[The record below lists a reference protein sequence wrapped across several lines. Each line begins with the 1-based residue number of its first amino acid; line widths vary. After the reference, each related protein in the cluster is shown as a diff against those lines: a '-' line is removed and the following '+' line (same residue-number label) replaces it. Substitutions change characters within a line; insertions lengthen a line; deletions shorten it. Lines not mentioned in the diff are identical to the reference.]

1 MRQVVDV
8 TLPPSP
14 LTAAIKRHPI
24 AVVAERTGL
33 TQDLLRI
40 WERRYGAV
48 TPDRGPDDKRL
59 YSDEDVERLR
69 LLDAA
74 VRGGRRI
81 GNVASL
87 ETTALASL
95 VHGDLAAGRPPLT
108 IASSELPDPAVIGV
122 LMAAIRAFDSRAF
135 DEQLRRAA
143 ALLGVPRFLES
154 VLAPLLR
161 EVGDQWHEGRLTVAQ
176 EHFASSAVADMVS
189 QTMRSVSAPNHAPR
203 LLVTT
208 LPESRHVIG
217 AILAGA
223 MAATDGW
230 HVIFLGAELSPEDI
244 VSAAS
249 TSDADAVALS
259 VTFTPDPVG
268 TVDQIRRLRQALPPS
283 VRLIVGGS
291 AIQAVAKDVAA
302 SGIPVGATLEDLRQ
316 GLRGVARRGPAP
328 RQAAPAHEGRKLA

>member
-1 MRQVVDV
+1 M
-8 TLPPSP
+8 PSA
-14 LTAAIKRHPI
+14 TKRHPI

-59 YSDEDVERLR
+59 YSDDDVERLR

-81 GNVASL
+81 GNLASL
-87 ETTALASL
+87 ETTELASL
-95 VHGDLAAGRPPLT
+95 VHGDLAAGRRPLAMPPD
-108 IASSELPDPAVIGV
+108 EEPDPALIAAM
-122 LMAAIRAFDSRAF
+122 MAAIRAFDSRAF
-135 DEQLRRAA
+135 DDQLRRAA

-176 EHFASSAVADMVS
+176 EHFASSAAADMVS
-189 QTMRSVSAPNHAPR
+189 QAMRSVSAPNEAPR

-230 HVIFLGAELSPEDI
+230 HVIFLGAELSPADI
-244 VSAAS
+244 VSAAT

-259 VTFTPDPVG
+259 VTFSPDPGG
-268 TVDQIRRLRQALPPS
+268 TVEQIRRLRASLPPS
-283 VRLIVGGS
+283 VLLIVGGS
-291 AIQAVAKDVAA
+291 AIQAVARDVAA
-302 SGIPVGATLEDLRQ
+302 AGIPVGATLEDLRQ
-316 GLRGVARRGPAP
+316 GLSGVARRGRAP
-328 RQAAPAHEGRKLA
+328 RQAQQPANPSGRGPA

>member
-1 MRQVVDV
+1 V
-8 TLPPSP
+8 TVPPSLLP
-14 LTAAIKRHPI
+14 AAIKRHPI

-87 ETTALASL
+87 DTTALAGL
-95 VHGDLAAGRPPLT
+95 VHGDLAAGRPPS
-108 IASSELPDPAVIGV
+108 ASDQPDPALIGAM
-122 LMAAIRAFDSRAF
+122 MAAIRAFDSRAF
-135 DEQLRRAA
+135 DDQLRRAA

-189 QTMRSVSAPNHAPR
+189 QAMRSVSAPNHAPR

-230 HVIFLGAELSPEDI
+230 HVIFLGAELSPSDI
-244 VSAAS
+244 ISAAT

-259 VTFTPDPVG
+259 VTFTPDPGG
-268 TVDQIRRLRQALPPS
+268 TVDQIRHLRHALPPS
-283 VRLIVGGS
+283 VLLIVGGS

-328 RQAAPAHEGRKLA
+328 RQAPPAHEGRQLA